1 MDIIE
6 NQQALEAAMK
16 REKLLILQFGA
27 ESCAPC
33 SAIKNRIQSW
43 NLIHPGVRFC
53 YLPTEKLPGVSAQM
67 GVFTVPT
74 VFVYV
79 QGKLSIRQSGY
90 FSLDQILQQAEKY
103 EDLLEGEIQKTSDP
117 S

>member
-16 REKLLILQFGA
+16 RENLLILQFGA

-33 SAIKNRIQSW
+33 SAIKDRIQSW
-43 NLIHPGVRFC
+43 NRLHPMVGFC
-53 YLPTEKLPGVSAQM
+53 YLPTEKLPKVCAQM

-74 VFVYV
+74 LLLYV

-103 EDLLEGEIQKTSDP
+103 EDLLLGEIKNPSDP